1 VKQSAPFFTP
11 GFEGLDLGLDQT
23 LQNQPSVLRLVVG
36 FFLAVFLALAST
48 GCLPIARTLYPTL
61 TPTQTIPA
69 PTATLTPVWF
79 PPTATPT
86 LLPSPSPLPPTPDP
100 RPVFGSLIYTDTF
113 QNPALWSARQADQVS
128 AAFGGSELSLT
139 ISGSKMYIYSL
150 RSTPQLT
157 NFYTELTANPVF
169 CSGLDEYGLLLRAA
183 STNDYYRVGVSCDG
197 RARVDRILDSGAAS
211 LLDWQ
216 YASGIPLGG
225 PSMARLAAWAIG
237 DTFGLMVND
246 RLVLT
251 FKDPKLTS
259 GGLGVYARSAGSQP
273 VTVNFMD
280 LSVWDVLP

>member
-1 VKQSAPFFTP
+1 MKQSMPFFKP
-11 GFEGLDLGLDQT
+11 GFEGL
-23 LQNQPSVLRLVVG
+23 RLYRTPRIQ
-36 FFLAVFLALAST
+36 LAVPRLFFRILLAAFLVISSA
-48 GCLPIARTLYPTL
+48 GCLPVARTVYPTL

-86 LLPSPSPLPPTPDP
+86 LLPSPSPLPPTPDQ
-100 RPVFGSLIYTDTF
+100 RPAFGSLIFTDTF
-113 QNPALWSARQADQVS
+113 QNPALWSARQAAQVS
-128 AAFGGSELSLT
+128 AAFGSRELSLT
-139 ISGSKMYIYSL
+139 ISGSKMSIYSL

-183 STNDYYRVGVSCDG
+183 SANDYYRVGVSCDG

-225 PSMARLAAWAIG
+225 PSIARLAAWAIN

-259 GGLGVYARSAGSQP
+259 GGLGVYARSAGSQQ

-280 LSVWDVLP
+280 LSVWEVLP

>member
-1 VKQSAPFFTP
+1 MKQSTPFFI
-11 GFEGLDLGLDQT
+11 EGLRLYRIPR
-23 LQNQPSVLRLVVG
+23 NRPAALRLVLQIL
-36 FFLAVFLALAST
+36 LAAALVLAST
-48 GCLPIARTLYPTL
+48 GCLPAARTLYPTF
-61 TPTQTIPA
+61 TPTQMIPA

-79 PPTATPT
+79 PPTVTPT
-86 LLPSPSPLPPTPDP
+86 QLPTPSPLPPTPDP

-113 QNPALWSARQADQVS
+113 QNPALWTARQAAQVS
-128 AAFGGSELSLT
+128 AAFGSRELSLT

-150 RSTPQLT
+150 RAAPLLT

-183 STNDYYRVGVSCDG
+183 SANDYYRVGVSCDG

-246 RLVLT
+246 RLVLS
-251 FKDPKLTS
+251 FKDPKLAS

-280 LSVWDVLP
+280 LSVWEVLP